1 MKTVIIGGVAGGAS
15 AAARLRRLDEDA
27 EITVIER
34 TGYVSYANC
43 GLPYYVGGTITERD
57 DLTLQTPESFRD
69 RFNIDVRVHSEAESI
84 DRTNRSVHVRDL
96 ETGMEYDEP
105 YDKLILSPGAKPL
118 MPKFGPV
125 DDPRVM
131 TLRTV
136 EDCLALHEMAR
147 RPGVRTVAVAGGGYI
162 GLETAENLV
171 DLGLNVILL
180 QRSNQVMPPVDYEI
194 AAEIHDH
201 IRSKGID
208 FRPGSSVS
216 GIDTGEQLKVE
227 LADGREVPADLVVIA
242 LGVTPDS
249 HLARDAG
256 LELGVKGTIA
266 VDDHMLTSDPDIYAV
281 GDAVQ
286 VRNSVSGEPSFI
298 ALAGPANK
306 QGRIAADNICG
317 IPSTYKGTQ
326 GSSIIKIFDMTV
338 GFTGLSE
345 KAAKAAGM
353 EVDKVFTYS
362 QSHATYYPGHEGMS
376 VKTVF
381 DPKDGRILGVQIIGY
396 DGVDKRVDVMA
407 VAIRAGMTAQDLAD
421 LDLAYAPPYSS
432 AKDPVN
438 MAGFVITNIMAG
450 RVRQV
455 QWTDVPAIME
465 APEVVILDT
474 RTDEEFE
481 EYHFPDCVHIPVDE
495 LRGRLSELD
504 RSRRYCVVCHT
515 GLRSYIACRMM
526 TQHGFDCFNLSGGM
540 RLYRAVVCGCE
551 SDPCTLACGLCRGP
565 MRG

>member
-1 MKTVIIGGVAGGAS
+1 MKTVIVGGVAGGAS

-27 EITVIER
+27 EIVMLER

-57 DLTLQTPESFRD
+57 DLTLQTPESFRN
-69 RFNIDVRVHSEAESI
+69 RFNIDVRVKSEVVSV
-84 DRTNRSVHVRDL
+84 DRQAKSVHVKDL
-96 ETGMEYDEP
+96 STGKEYDES

-118 MPKFGPV
+118 LPPFGPV

-136 EDCLALHEMAR
+136 EDCLALYEMSR
-147 RPGVRTVAVAGGGYI
+147 KPGVRTVAVAGGGYI

-201 IRSKGID
+201 IRAKGID
-208 FRPGSSVS
+208 FRPGSAVA
-216 GIDTGEQLKVE
+216 GIDTGEQLKVKI
-227 LADGREVPADLVVIA
+227 ADGREIPADLVVIA
-242 LGVTPDS
+242 LGVTPES
-249 HLARDAG
+249 HLAKDAG
-256 LELGVKGTIA
+256 LVLGVKGTIA

-286 VRNSVSGEPSFI
+286 VKNSVSGDPSFI

-345 KAAKAAGM
+345 KAAKAAGI
-353 EVDKVFTYS
+353 EADKVFTYS
-362 QSHATYYPGHEGMS
+362 ASHATYYPGHQSMS

-381 DPKDGRILGVQIIGY
+381 DPKDGRILGAQIVGY
-396 DGVDKRVDVMA
+396 EGVDKRVDVMA
-407 VAIRAGMTAQDLAD
+407 VAIRAGMNAQDLAD

-438 MAGFVITNIMAG
+438 MAGFVITNILAG

-455 QWTDVPAIME
+455 HWTDIPAIKE

-481 EYHFPDCVHIPVDE
+481 EAHFDDCVHIPVDE
-495 LRGRLSELD
+495 LRVRLPELD
-504 RSRRYCVVCHT
+504 KSKRYCVVCHT
-515 GLRSYIACRMM
+515 GLRSYVACRMM

-551 SDPCTLACGLCRGP
+551 SDPCTLACGLSKGL
-565 MRG
+565 MKH